1 MNKYEKAAEYLNS
14 MGFEALNMK
23 NGVSVLMLNEDLTK
37 RHWVDITSEN
47 IDYYANAY
55 DATYGGYATLK
66 DIVAWADKQREVDI
80 INLSLEELIAEYNI
94 NTGK

>member
-1 MNKYEKAAEYLNS
+1 MNNYMNKYEKAAEYLNS

-66 DIVAWADKQREVDI
+66 DMWLGQTSNERLISLTCRLR
-80 INLSLEELIAEYNI
+80 NLLQS
-94 NTGK
+94 TT